1 MLYFLGSPTRALNAY
16 ERRLRPWDHQ
26 KKWCSSDRK
35 GTSILKGIWYSP
47 AIPLLYD
54 TILIYI
60 WYSSSSIISKDQRG
74 EVDVMFGLVRFLLFH
89 RFSNMQHQSW
99 LDLAKI
105 FVAEKWD
112 SRRMT
117 FLPAKWEA
125 SQWISSGILGSLVTG
140 FHGSLKAMAVVW
152 KVFFFMCSKWGLDHL
167 RLWSLV
173 LGPLNSF
180 CASEAVATQLTKD
193 EDKHHKRDTWFS
205 MKQWPLELNA
215 SNKVPSIKQFEDQM
229 VSGKVAEDMRIVCS
243 FQELQC
249 LEQMERLVLPSGV
262 LQTREPLRCLRFCVC
277 VCVHVQIS
285 PSKCQ

>member
-1 MLYFLGSPTRALNAY
+1 MWCLNWWGFCYFIVSRTCNTKVGWIWPKFLLQKNGIQDGWLSSLRNGKHPNGFPPGS
-16 ERRLRPWDHQ
+16 WDHWSLDSMEVS
-26 KKWCSSDRK
+26 KPW
-35 GTSILKGIWYSP
+35 
-47 AIPLLYD
+47 PLFE
-54 TILIYI
+54 
-60 WYSSSSIISKDQRG
+60 RC
-74 EVDVMFGLVRFLLFH
+74 
-89 RFSNMQHQSW
+89 
-99 LDLAKI
+99 
-105 FVAEKWD
+105 
-112 SRRMT
+112 
-117 FLPAKWEA
+117 
-125 SQWISSGILGSLVTG
+125 
-140 FHGSLKAMAVVW
+140 
-152 KVFFFMCSKWGLDHL
+152 FFFMCSKWGLDHL

-193 EDKHHKRDTWFS
+193 EDKHHKRDSWFS

-277 VCVHVQIS
+277 VCACSDLPLQVPIMLAKYSIIELTFDWRPNVPSYRMLRIS
-285 PSKCQ
+285 QSRCKGYCSYFS